1 MMHDTEEK
9 LKALRKLGVKFI
21 EFGTDGLPYKVEFF
35 PSADDLEKKTKA
47 EEEKDSE
54 VNKATGLTRAQS
66 LDLLGMEE

>member
-35 PSADDLEKKTKA
+35 PSADELEKKTKA
-47 EEEKDSE
+47 EEEADTK
-54 VNKATGLTRAQS
+54 VNPSTGLTKAQS